1 MIVKNK
7 EKEFVSDYIIFD
19 LETTGLDAKL
29 DKIIEIG
36 ALKYKNNELVE
47 EFSVLVNPKVKL
59 PPVITKITGL
69 TDEDLKEQKTI
80 EKVLP
85 EFLTFIEDLPLIAHN
100 SEFDLG
106 FIEENIQ
113 RLGLNM
119 IENKNIDTVEIAR
132 KYIPKAYNYKLETL
146 KKYFH
151 LEYGSHRSVDDC
163 KTTNYVYQYCKDK
176 ALAVKN

>member
-1 MIVKNK
+1 MIVLNK
-7 EKEFVSDYIIFD
+7 EKEFVSDYVVFD
-19 LETTGLDAKL
+19 LETTGLEKET

-36 ALKYKNNELVE
+36 ALKYRNNKLVD
-47 EFSVLVNPKVKL
+47 EFSVLINPGIKL

-69 TDEDLKEQKTI
+69 TDEDLKAKNTI
-80 EKVLP
+80 DSVLP
-85 EFLTFIEDLPLIAHN
+85 EFIRFIEDLTLIAHN

-106 FIEENIQ
+106 FIEESIK

-119 IENKNIDTVEIAR
+119 ITNKNIDTVEIAR

>member
-1 MIVKNK
+1 MIVQNK
-7 EKEFVSDYIIFD
+7 EKEFVGDYVIFD
-19 LETTGLDAKL
+19 LETTGLESTT

-36 ALKYKNNELVE
+36 ALKYKNNKLVD
-47 EFSVLVNPKVKL
+47 EFSILINPEIKL
-59 PPVITKITGL
+59 PSVITQITGL
-69 TDEDLKEQKTI
+69 TDEDLKDKETI
-80 EKVLP
+80 DNALP
-85 EFLTFIEDLPLIAHN
+85 KFISFIEDLTLIAHN

-106 FIEENIQ
+106 FIEENIK
-113 RLGLNM
+113 RLGLEM
-119 IENKNIDTVEIAR
+119 ITNKNIDTIEIAR
-132 KYIPKAYNYKLETL
+132 IYIPKAYNYKLETL